1 MKYNLMSGYVIIVLL
16 LISCSASQF
25 GWQEKPVTGE
35 NESSDYI
42 EDFDPLT
49 LNDDDIVIE
58 PVDRTEPSED
68 PYRPE
73 VETPSSPI
81 QRDPEEMVQGYRV
94 QLLISRD
101 EELATEAKKR
111 AIFQFPEVDV
121 YLVFETPYYK
131 IRIGDCLTEK
141 EAEQLTNEAIRKGY
155 DDAWRVRTKVY
166 RESGSGSDF

>member
-1 MKYNLMSGYVIIVLL
+1 MKYNSICEYLIIVLL
-16 LISCSASQF
+16 LLSCSASQF
-25 GWQEKPVTGE
+25 GWQEGPVTGE
-35 NESSDYI
+35 NESSGYI

-58 PVDRTEPSED
+58 PVDRTEPSQNPSRSEL
-68 PYRPE
+68 
-73 VETPSSPI
+73 ETPSSPL
-81 QRDPEEMVQGYRV
+81 PGNEEEMIQGYRV

-121 YLVFETPYYK
+121 YMVFETPYYK

-141 EAEQLTNEAIRKGY
+141 EAEQLMNEAIRKGY
-155 DDAWRVRTKVY
+155 DDAWRVQSKIY
-166 RESGSGSDF
+166 RKSGSSSDF